1 MDGSQFDNISRKFAG
16 RSTRREAVRTGG
28 IMAAVVGAFGV
39 RSVAQAQDDDENESE
54 NCTWAFKAMVIDGPN
69 EDAEYDGIMRVSIER
84 DGAIDVGALD
94 TDAED
99 PYEVVGNA
107 RGKAISL
114 RVKIG
119 QDLALAL
126 TGVGDR
132 DIKSCQGSISGTFA
146 GPEYGDY
153 GVWQIT
159 RRTRSDDEEEE
170 GDGSATAVATAT
182 AGSGGNPPVNPTPTP
197 GSSNPGPT
205 ATPCAPED
213 CGLVKTW
220 DADLCECVCYDGGVD
235 CGPEL
240 CCPSGSICEGTSS
253 CSCPPGTV
261 LCGNACVSECAP
273 GQILDYNTCTCTN
286 DCPSGQ
292 VKCNGMC
299 YGQCGPG
306 KSFNANTCECDNIC
320 PAGQSF
326 CNGACIDIVNDKNN
340 CGSCGNVCPPGMPCI
355 AGTCTCPAT
364 MKYCNITDK
373 CIDENAICQ

>member
-1 MDGSQFDNISRKFAG
+1 MDGSQFDEISRKFAG

-39 RSVAQAQDDDENESE
+39 RSVASAQNDEAQ
-54 NCTWAFKAMVIDGPN
+54 NCTWAFKAMVTDGPN
-69 EDAEYDGIMRVSIER
+69 ADAEYDGIMRVAIER
-84 DGAIDVGALD
+84 DGAIDDGALD
-94 TDAED
+94 TDSGEL
-99 PYEVVGNA
+99 YSVVGNT

-119 QDLALAL
+119 QDLALAC

-132 DIKSCQGSISGTFA
+132 DVKSCQGNIGGTFA

-159 RRTRSDDEEEE
+159 RRSGSDDE
-170 GDGSATAVATAT
+170 GDSGGVVIPVATAT
-182 AGSGGNPPVNPTPTP
+182 SSSGGSQPGPSDPTATP

-205 ATPCAPED
+205 ATPCAPQD

-220 DADLCECVCYDGGVD
+220 DPNKCMCVCYDGGVD

-240 CCPSGSICEGTSS
+240 CCPTGSVCEGTTS

-261 LCGNACVSECAP
+261 LCGNACVSECGP
-273 GQILDYNTCTCTN
+273 GKILDYNSCSCTD

-306 KSFNANTCECDNIC
+306 KTFNTNTCQCDNLC

-326 CNGACIDIVNDKNN
+326 CNGACIDVVNDKNN

-355 AGTCTCPAT
+355 AGTCKCPAT
-364 MKYCNITDK
+364 YKYCSGSDE
-373 CIDENAICQ
+373 CIPDNQTCP